1 MKKIRSVCV
10 YCGSSPGRDPRYVE
24 AAHTLGRTMAEAG
37 IRLVYGGG
45 GKGIMGAVA
54 SSVSAAGGTVV
65 GIIPRFLI
73 TKEATEAALARLDEL
88 VVTED
93 MHTRKHH
100 MFEESDAFV
109 ALPGGIGT
117 LEEIVEMMTWA
128 QLGRHDKPIILANI
142 SGFWSPMMKLL
153 DHMKEEGFLHT
164 AHKITPLVID
174 DAAEIVPALLRMQGE
189 RNISDEGN
197 ASVIERM

>member
-1 MKKIRSVCV
+1 MIADALGVPLRFGAAFAAYYRSQ
-10 YCGSSPGRDPRYVE
+10 
-24 AAHTLGRTMAEAG
+24 
-37 IRLVYGGG
+37 
-45 GKGIMGAVA
+45 
-54 SSVSAAGGTVV
+54 
-65 GIIPRFLI
+65 FLN
-73 TKEATEAALARLDEL
+73 
-88 VVTED
+88 VT
-93 MHTRKHH
+93 
-100 MFEESDAFV
+100 
-109 ALPGGIGT
+109 LPGGIGT

-189 RNISDEGN
+189 RDISDEGN